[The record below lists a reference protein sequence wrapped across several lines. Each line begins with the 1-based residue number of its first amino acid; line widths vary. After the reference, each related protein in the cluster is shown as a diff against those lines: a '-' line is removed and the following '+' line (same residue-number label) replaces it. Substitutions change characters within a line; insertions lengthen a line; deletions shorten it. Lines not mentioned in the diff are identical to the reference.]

1 MKKVMLILVLMVISM
16 ILIAIT
22 EKVAMRSDKIEL
34 IFDNV
39 KIKDISFYP
48 EKEIEVNYSKSDE
61 VTVVKEKNVLK
72 VSSGNYAKVSLKLPE
87 TKDYIYRLED
97 AKCEFNAEK
106 VVIYSDDGEIVEFS
120 GGNLIVTESE
130 GSNRVEV
137 GSEGIFVTSD
147 DEVVEISSRGIIV
160 ETDDE
165 SKHLTGF
172 WGKLLGGFI
181 KLVAKSSISLVGK
194 DPGKLMKQII
204 NDKDNTFAGSFVHIN
219 IDDEDGELITKEFQD
234 TFQPKKGSNVNVY
247 NKNGNIEIRSW
258 KEDYIDIFATMK
270 TRKDEEE
277 FEKVEI
283 KISDRNG
290 CTIETKHLEK
300 NPKVS
305 VNYEIKVPKSVKLN
319 EIESSNGKVL
329 IVDCKGDININ
340 TSNGKIEVF
349 DTSGDLEASTSN
361 GKVEIVNV
369 DGKVNISTSNGSIRV
384 VRTPRLEKA
393 RTSNGSIK
401 VELGKMEND
410 IMLLTSN
417 GSIKIY
423 LDPSI
428 NADIKAST
436 SNSSIK
442 LHDIEV
448 TTRKFSNNYLV
459 GSIAKGGKLIT
470 ADTSNGR
477 ISLYKL
483 EK

>member
-1 MKKVMLILVLMVISM
+1 M
-16 ILIAIT
+16 
-22 EKVAMRSDKIEL
+22 
-34 IFDNV
+34 
-39 KIKDISFYP
+39 
-48 EKEIEVNYSKSDE
+48 
-61 VTVVKEKNVLK
+61 
-72 VSSGNYAKVSLKLPE
+72 
-87 TKDYIYRLED
+87 ED

-120 GGNLIVTESE
+120 GGNLIVTESD
-130 GSNRVEV
+130 GSKVVEI

-204 NDKDNTFAGSFVHIN
+204 NDKDNTFAGTFVHISS
-219 IDDEDGELITKEFQD
+219 DDEDGELITKEFQD

-258 KEDYIDIFATMK
+258 KEDYIDIFATLK

-283 KISDRNG
+283 KISDKNG
-290 CTIETKHLEK
+290 CTIETKHHEK

-305 VNYEIKVPKSVKLN
+305 VNFEIKVPKFVKLS
-319 EIESSNGKVL
+319 EIESSNGKIL
-329 IVDCKGDININ
+329 IVACKGDLSLN

-349 DTSGDLEASTSN
+349 DTSGNLEVSTSN

-384 VRTPRLEKA
+384 NRTPGLEKA

-423 LDPSI
+423 LDSSI

-448 TTRKFSNNYLV
+448 TTRKFSNNYLE
-459 GSIAKGGKLIT
+459 GTIGKGGKLIT
-470 ADTSNGR
+470 ADTSNGK